1 MVHHYQPTEQQ
12 PVFLPFQNKLPQ
24 KNEFVS
30 LSKCFDNMMKHDPS
44 TQMVEDKVCMSNP
57 MNDLISRLILFV
69 SYMSEEDLKKYPSRK
84 NEEPELKDQ
93 ETSITSGCAVT
104 FV

>member
-1 MVHHYQPTEQQ
+1 MYHRLIETITYDLKIIFFP
-12 PVFLPFQNKLPQ
+12 
-24 KNEFVS
+24 
-30 LSKCFDNMMKHDPS
+30 
-44 TQMVEDKVCMSNP
+44 DKVCMSNP

-93 ETSITSGCAVT
+93 ETSITSGQ
-104 FV
+104 

>member
-44 TQMVEDKVCMSNP
+44 TQMVEGISP
-57 MNDLISRLILFV
+57 ITYFSLINV
-69 SYMSEEDLKKYPSRK
+69 S
-84 NEEPELKDQ
+84 
-93 ETSITSGCAVT
+93 
-104 FV
+104 

>member
-93 ETSITSGCAVT
+93 ETSIT
-104 FV
+104 